1 MNPTEPRE
9 PETKCHGPQA
19 LAERADDG
27 FLLVIRSTGKTVG
40 GLSSGAVKGIA
51 KVGQVL
57 TARRRKTVQQQPK
70 PSDAA
75 PPRQLDEETEPAAS
89 QDPQP
94 LPNLQALLEG
104 RSLQDVEQA
113 AVLRRC
119 LDDLLLGS
127 EEAGEGALKILVGLG
142 QIAEPLLVA
151 CLPTDS
157 PRVAKIALEGLS
169 RIDSQR
175 LIGCISAVLE
185 SSDPELRSVA
195 LRAAVGLGDERQRQ
209 LMLERG
215 LRDPD
220 ANVRRRALSY
230 VGWHNSYWAI
240 AEAMRLCNDKTP
252 EVQWAAVETLMAQR
266 PSETNSILQL
276 VKPSLDLGNQR
287 RAAVLLGQQEDQG
300 TLPEKNENRM
310 RDASKAG

>member
-89 QDPQP
+89 QNPQP
-94 LPNLQALLEG
+94 LPDLQTLLEG

-127 EEAGEGALKILVGLG
+127 EEAGEGGAKDIGWPGPDCRTTADRLS
-142 QIAEPLLVA
+142 ADR
-151 CLPTDS
+151 LPS
-157 PRVAKIALEGLS
+157 G
-169 RIDSQR
+169 SQDR
-175 LIGCISAVLE
+175 
-185 SSDPELRSVA
+185 
-195 LRAAVGLGDERQRQ
+195 
-209 LMLERG
+209 
-215 LRDPD
+215 
-220 ANVRRRALSY
+220 
-230 VGWHNSYWAI
+230 
-240 AEAMRLCNDKTP
+240 T
-252 EVQWAAVETLMAQR
+252 
-266 PSETNSILQL
+266 
-276 VKPSLDLGNQR
+276 
-287 RAAVLLGQQEDQG
+287 
-300 TLPEKNENRM
+300 
-310 RDASKAG
+310 